1 MANEIVGIDI
11 QFTGGKQAEE
21 TVVSIKK
28 QLRDA
33 TAQVALLAEKY
44 GVTSK
49 EATEAAKRA
58 GQLRDQI
65 DLSNQLI
72 NGFNPDT
79 KFKAATSALSG
90 LASAFGG
97 LQGAIGLFGVESED
111 VAKTLLKVQSALALS
126 QGLEALGELKDSF
139 NVLKSVVLDAL
150 KAIRVGIGATGIGL
164 LVIAVSALV
173 TYWEDIKGLVSG
185 VSSEQKKLLT
195 ETQKT
200 ADAQKK
206 NLDAITESE
215 NILKLQGKNEKEILD
230 IKIKQTEATIKSQ
243 VALLETQQSVAK
255 SQEAIA
261 ERNKQILKA
270 VISVIALPLTL
281 VLTTIDEVGKALGKN
296 FGLQEKFAGGLAS
309 FVFDP
314 KEVKEQGEKVVKET
328 NTQITK
334 LKNDL
339 AGYKLDIKKINDD
352 AAEKE
357 LKKLQE
363 DADKRQKIAE
373 EEAEK
378 SLALLVKK
386 SGEIKLE
393 NQNIQDAQAEKY
405 LTDFEK
411 EREAIEEDFNQKLEK
426 RAIFGESTV
435 LIEEER
441 RNKLSALQ
449 KKYDDLDLA
458 STQESDEKKVQS
470 SDSTFI
476 SIQDNA
482 RKERELLEQQKL
494 FRKQIQLQEADFA
507 MQFGSLLQQIAG
519 KNKELA
525 IAGIVVEQAGAIAKI
540 VLATQ
545 IANIGALATPQA
557 IATGGIAAA
566 PTILFNKIQAAL
578 SIATA
583 VAAGAQAISSI
594 NSANSG
600 GNASTGASVQGGGG
614 GGSAPIAPRFTPSA
628 PTALDQTSINA
639 IGNVNARAYVVESD
653 ITGSQKR
660 IRRIENSA
668 RI

>member
-1 MANEIVGIDI
+1 MANEIVGIDL

-139 NVLKSVVLDAL
+139 SVLKSVVLDAF
-150 KAIRVGIGATGIGL
+150 KAIRAAIGSTGIGL
-164 LVIAVSALV
+164 LVIAVGALV
-173 TYWEDIKGLVSG
+173 AYWDDIKELLGG

-195 ETQKT
+195 DTQKT

-215 NILKLQGKNEKEILD
+215 NVLKLQGKSEKEILG
-230 IKIKQTEATIKSQ
+230 IKIKQTEESIKSQ
-243 VALLETQQSVAK
+243 VALLETQQQVAK

-261 ERNKQILKA
+261 ERNKQILQA
-270 VISVIALPLTL
+270 VISVITLPLTF
-281 VLTTIDEVGKALGKN
+281 VLTTIDQVGKALGKN
-296 FGLQEKFAGGLAS
+296 FGLQEKFAGGIAGL
-309 FVFDP
+309 VFDP
-314 KEVKEQGEKVVKET
+314 EQVKSEGEKTAKET
-328 NTQITK
+328 NKQITK

-339 AGYKLDIKKINDD
+339 AGYKLDVGKINQ
-352 AAEKE
+352 AAADKE
-357 LKKLQE
+357 LKK
-363 DADKRQKIAE
+363 RE
-373 EEAEK
+373 EEADKEIALNESRIK
-378 SLALLVKK
+378 RLFELQKIGGTEYENKLADLKAQYVIDQELFAGHQEALLQIEKK
-386 SGEIKLE
+386 YELQKFELAKERRKL
-393 NQNIQDAQAEKY
+393 
-405 LTDFEK
+405 FEK
-411 EREAIEEDFNQKLEK
+411 EADEYAEKQLKKLDKQADKEAKEKLKTQTLLINAVNTSIQQGAENEVKIRKLTEDEKLGIISNGL
-426 RAIFGESTV
+426 RTAAQLAGEGTV
-435 LIEEER
+435 LS
-441 RNKLSALQ
+441 KAL
-449 KKYDDLDLA
+449 
-458 STQESDEKKVQS
+458 
-470 SDSTFI
+470 
-476 SIQDNA
+476 
-482 RKERELLEQQKL
+482 
-494 FRKQIQLQEADFA
+494 
-507 MQFGSLLQQIAG
+507 
-519 KNKELA
+519 
-525 IAGIVVEQAGAIAKI
+525 GIVDATINTYVGASR
-540 VLATQ
+540 
-545 IANIGALATPQA
+545 ALKDLPAPFSF
-557 IATGGIAAA
+557 IAAA
-566 PTILFNKIQAAL
+566 ATIAQGLMTVQSIINTPVPGGAAD
-578 SIATA
+578 T
-583 VAAGAQAISSI
+583 
-594 NSANSG
+594 
-600 GNASTGASVQGGGG
+600 STSMSPRLM
-614 GGSAPIAPRFTPSA
+614 SAPVTPTFTPNA
-628 PTALDQTSINA
+628 PTALDQTSLNA
-639 IGNVNARAYVVESD
+639 IGNVAARAYVVESD

>member
-21 TVVSIKK
+21 TVVSIKR

-126 QGLEALGELKDSF
+126 QGLEAIGELKDSF

-164 LVIAVSALV
+164 LVIAVAALV
-173 TYWEDIKGLVSG
+173 TYWDDIKGLVTG
-185 VSSEQKKLLT
+185 VSSEQKKLLAD
-195 ETQKT
+195 TQKT

-206 NLDAITESE
+206 NLDSISESE
-215 NILKLQGKNEKEILD
+215 NLLKLQGKSEKEILG
-230 IKIKQTEATIKSQ
+230 IKINQTEETIKSQ

-339 AGYKLDIKKINDD
+339 AGYKLDVKKINDD
-352 AAEKE
+352 ADDKE
-357 LKKLQE
+357 LKKLKE
-363 DADKRQKIAE
+363 EADKRQKLAE
-373 EEAEK
+373 DEAEK
-378 SLALLVKK
+378 AFNLLVKK

-393 NQNIQDAQAEKY
+393 NQNISDTQAEKY

-411 EREAIEEDFNQKLEK
+411 EREAIEEDFNLKAEK
-426 RAIFGESTV
+426 RAIFGESTA

-458 STQESDEKKVQS
+458 STQETNEASVQS
-470 SDSTFI
+470 SNSTFLNL
-476 SIQDNA
+476 QANA
-482 RKERELLEQQKL
+482 RKEKELLQAKKE
-494 FRKQIQLQEADFA
+494 FRKAVQAQEIDIA
-507 MQFGSLLQQIAG
+507 MQFGSVLQQIAG

-525 IAGIVVEQAGAIAKI
+525 IAGVVVEQGAAIAKI
-540 VLATQ
+540 VMKTLV
-545 IANIGALATPQA
+545 ANAEAV
-557 IATGGIAAA
+557 
-566 PTILFNKIQAAL
+566 AL
-578 SIATA
+578 SPATLGQPLVALNTIQGVLSVASA
-583 VAAGAQAISSI
+583 VAAGAQAIASI
-594 NSANSG
+594 NSADSG
-600 GNASTGASVQGGGG
+600 GSASTGATLPSSG

-628 PTALDQTSINA
+628 PTQLDQTSINA
-639 IGNVNARAYVVESD
+639 LGNVASRAYVVESD

>member
-1 MANEIVGIDI
+1 MANEIVGIDL

-21 TVVSIKK
+21 SVISIKR

-139 NVLKSVVLDAL
+139 SVLKSVVLDSF
-150 KAIRVGIGATGIGL
+150 KAIRAAIGSTGIGL
-164 LVIAVSALV
+164 LVIALGAIY
-173 TYWEDIKGLVSG
+173 TYWDDIKEVLGG
-185 VSSEQKKLLT
+185 VSSEQKKLLAD
-195 ETQKT
+195 TQKT

-206 NLDAITESE
+206 NLDAVTESE
-215 NILKLQGKNEKEILD
+215 NVLKLQGKTEKEILD
-230 IKIKQTEATIKSQ
+230 IKINQTEETIKSQ

-314 KEVKEQGEKVVKET
+314 KQVKEQGEKVAKET

-339 AGYKLDIKKINDD
+339 AGYKLDVKKINDD
-352 AAEKE
+352 AAKKE

-373 EEAEK
+373 EEAK
-378 SLALLVKK
+378 KAFDILVKQYQ
-386 SGEIKLE
+386 EIRIE
-393 NQNIQDAQAEKY
+393 NQNIQDAKAEKY
-405 LTDFEK
+405 LTDSEK
-411 EREAIEEDFNQKLEK
+411 EIEAIEADFVKKLEK
-426 RAIFGESTV
+426 RRIFNESTAD
-435 LIEEER
+435 IEEER
-441 RNKLSALQ
+441 RLKL
-449 KKYDDLDLA
+449 LA
-458 STQESDEKKVQS
+458 VQNRANDQELVSRQDTDEAIVQS
-470 SDSTFI
+470 SDSTFLH
-476 SIQDNA
+476 IQANV
-482 RKERELLEQQKL
+482 RKEKALLLAKKEY
-494 FRKQIQLQEADFA
+494 RKAIQMQEADIA
-507 MQFGSLLQQIAG
+507 MQFGSVLQQIAG

-525 IAGIVVEQAGAIAKI
+525 IAGVVVEQGGAIAKI
-540 VLATQ
+540 IMNTLA
-545 IANIGALATPQA
+545 ANSRAAIEYGIIPAIPFQTMNTIQGALSVASA
-557 IATGGIAAA
+557 I
-566 PTILFNKIQAAL
+566 
-578 SIATA
+578 
-583 VAAGAQAISSI
+583 AAGAQAIASI
-594 NSANSG
+594 NSADSG
-600 GNASTGASVQGGGG
+600 GTASTGTSMPSTGGGA
-614 GGSAPIAPRFTPSA
+614 SAPIAPRPQAATQ
-628 PTALDQTSINA
+628 LDATSLNA
-639 IGNVNARAYVVESD
+639 INNVSARAYVVESD

-660 IRRIENSA
+660 ISRIENAA

>member
-1 MANEIVGIDI
+1 MANEIVGIDL

-21 TVVSIKK
+21 SVISIKR

-139 NVLKSVVLDAL
+139 AVLKSVVLDAL

-164 LVIAVSALV
+164 LVIAVAALV
-173 TYWEDIKGLVSG
+173 TYWDDIKALVGG
-185 VSSEQKKLLT
+185 VSSEQKKLLDD
-195 ETQKT
+195 TQKT

-206 NLDAITESE
+206 NLDAVTESE
-215 NILKLQGKNEKEILD
+215 NVLKLQGKSEKEILG
-230 IKIKQTEATIKSQ
+230 IKIKQTEETIRTQ

-309 FVFDP
+309 FIFDP
-314 KEVKEQGEKVVKET
+314 KQVKEQGEKVAKET

-378 SLALLVKK
+378 AFALLLKK

-393 NQNIQDAQAEKY
+393 NQNISDTQAEKY
-405 LTDFEK
+405 LSDFEK
-411 EREAIEEDFNQKLEK
+411 EREAIEEDFNLKAEK
-426 RAIFGESTV
+426 RAIFGESTA

-458 STQESDEKKVQS
+458 SRQESDEGKVQS

-476 SIQDNA
+476 NIQDNA
-482 RKERELLEQQKL
+482 RKERVLLEQQKL
-494 FRKQIQLQEADFA
+494 FRKQIQIQEADFA
-507 MQFGSLLQQIAG
+507 MQFGSLLRQIAG

-557 IATGGIAAA
+557 IATSGAAA
-566 PTILFNKIQAAL
+566 VPTILFNKIQAAL
-578 SIATA
+578 SIASA
-583 VAAGAQAISSI
+583 VAAGAQAIASI
-594 NSANSG
+594 NSAESG
-600 GNASTGASVQGGGG
+600 GNASAGASLSSSG

>member
-1 MANEIVGIDI
+1 MANEIVGIDL

-21 TVVSIKK
+21 SVISIKR

-164 LVIAVSALV
+164 LVIAVTALV
-173 TYWEDIKGLVSG
+173 TYWDDIKGLVTG
-185 VSSEQKKLLT
+185 VSSEQKKLLSD
-195 ETQKT
+195 TQKT

-206 NLDAITESE
+206 NLDAVTESE
-215 NILKLQGKNEKEILD
+215 NVLKLQGKSEKEILG
-230 IKIKQTEATIKSQ
+230 IKIKQTEESIKSQ
-243 VALLETQQSVAK
+243 IVLLETQQSVAK

-309 FVFDP
+309 FIFDP
-314 KEVKEQGEKVVKET
+314 KEVKEQGEKVAKET

-339 AGYKLDIKKINDD
+339 AGYKLDVKKINDD

-378 SLALLVKK
+378 AFALLQKK

-393 NQNIQDAQAEKY
+393 NEKISDTQAEKY
-405 LTDFEK
+405 LSDFEK
-411 EREAIEEDFNQKLEK
+411 EREAIEEDFNLKAEK
-426 RAIFGESTV
+426 RAIFGESTAI
-435 LIEEER
+435 IEEER

-470 SDSTFI
+470 SDSTYL

-482 RKERELLEQQKL
+482 RKERDLLEQQKL

-507 MQFGSLLQQIAG
+507 LQFGSLLQQIAG

-545 IANIGALATPQA
+545 IANIGALATPQS

-583 VAAGAQAISSI
+583 VAAGAQAIASI

-600 GNASTGASVQGGGG
+600 GSASAGASLPSGGA
-614 GGSAPIAPRFTPSA
+614 GSAPIAPRFTPSA
-628 PTALDQTSINA
+628 PTALDQTSLNA
-639 IGNVNARAYVVESD
+639 IGNVAARAYVVESD

>member
-1 MANEIVGIDI
+1 MANEIVGIDL

-21 TVVSIKK
+21 SVISIKR

-139 NVLKSVVLDAL
+139 AVLKSVVLDAL

-164 LVIAVSALV
+164 LVIAVAALV
-173 TYWEDIKGLVSG
+173 TYWDDIKALVGG
-185 VSSEQKKLLT
+185 VSSEQKKLLDD
-195 ETQKT
+195 TQKT

-206 NLDAITESE
+206 NLDAVTESE
-215 NILKLQGKNEKEILD
+215 NVLKLQGKSEKEILG
-230 IKIKQTEATIKSQ
+230 IKIKQTEETIRTQ

-309 FVFDP
+309 FIFDP
-314 KEVKEQGEKVVKET
+314 KQVKEQGEKVAKET

-378 SLALLVKK
+378 AFALLLKK

-393 NQNIQDAQAEKY
+393 NQNISDTQAQKY
-405 LTDFEK
+405 LSDFEK
-411 EREAIEEDFNQKLEK
+411 EREAIEEDFNLKAEK
-426 RAIFGESTV
+426 RAIFGESTA

-458 STQESDEKKVQS
+458 SRQESDEGKVQS

-476 SIQDNA
+476 NIQDNA
-482 RKERELLEQQKL
+482 RKERVLLEQQKL
-494 FRKQIQLQEADFA
+494 FRKQIQIQEADFA
-507 MQFGSLLQQIAG
+507 MQFGSLLRQIAG

-557 IATGGIAAA
+557 IATSGAAA
-566 PTILFNKIQAAL
+566 VPTILFNKIQAAL
-578 SIATA
+578 SIASA
-583 VAAGAQAISSI
+583 VAAGAQAIASI
-594 NSANSG
+594 NSAESG
-600 GNASTGASVQGGGG
+600 GNASAGASLSSSG

>member
-1 MANEIVGIDI
+1 MANEIVGIDL

-21 TVVSIKK
+21 SVISIKR

-164 LVIAVSALV
+164 LVIAVAALV
-173 TYWEDIKGLVSG
+173 TYWDDIKALVGG
-185 VSSEQKKLLT
+185 VSSEQKKLLGD
-195 ETQKT
+195 TQKT

-215 NILKLQGKNEKEILD
+215 NVLKLQGKSEKEILG
-230 IKIKQTEATIKSQ
+230 IKIKQTEESIKSQ
-243 VALLETQQSVAK
+243 IVLLETQQSVAK

-309 FVFDP
+309 FIFDP
-314 KEVKEQGEKVVKET
+314 KQVKEQGEKVAKET

-339 AGYKLDIKKINDD
+339 AGYKLDVKKINDD

-378 SLALLVKK
+378 AFALLQKK

-393 NQNIQDAQAEKY
+393 NEKISDTQAEKY
-405 LTDFEK
+405 LSDFEK
-411 EREAIEEDFNQKLEK
+411 EREAIEEDFNLKAEK
-426 RAIFGESTV
+426 RAIFGESTAI
-435 LIEEER
+435 IEEER

-458 STQESDEKKVQS
+458 SRQESDEKKVQS
-470 SDSTFI
+470 SDSTYL

-482 RKERELLEQQKL
+482 RKERDLLTQQKL
-494 FRKQIQLQEADFA
+494 FRKAIQLQEADFA

-525 IAGIVVEQAGAIAKI
+525 IAGIVVEQASAIAKI
-540 VLATQ
+540 ILSTQ

-566 PTILFNKIQAAL
+566 PTLLFNNIQAAL
-578 SIATA
+578 SIASA
-583 VAAGAQAISSI
+583 VAAGVQAISSI
-594 NSANSG
+594 NSAESG
-600 GNASTGASVQGGGG
+600 GNASAGASLPSSGA
-614 GGSAPIAPRFTPSA
+614 GSAPIAPRFTPSA
-628 PTALDQTSINA
+628 PTQLDQTSLNA
-639 IGNVNARAYVVESD
+639 IGNVAARAYVVESD

>member
-1 MANEIVGIDI
+1 MANEIVGIDL

-126 QGLEALGELKDSF
+126 QGLEAIGELKDSF
-139 NVLKSVVLDAL
+139 NVLKSVILDAL

-339 AGYKLDIKKINDD
+339 AGYKLDVKKINDD

-540 VLATQ
+540 VLSTQ

-557 IATGGIAAA
+557 IATGGISAA

-578 SIATA
+578 SIASA
-583 VAAGAQAISSI
+583 VAAGAQAIASI

-614 GGSAPIAPRFTPSA
+614 GGSAPIAPRFTPNA
-628 PTALDQTSINA
+628 PTALDQTSLNA
-639 IGNVNARAYVVESD
+639 IGNVAARAYVVESD

>member
-21 TVVSIKK
+21 TVVSIKR

-139 NVLKSVVLDAL
+139 AVLKSVVLDAL

-173 TYWEDIKGLVSG
+173 TYWDDIKGLVTG
-185 VSSEQKKLLT
+185 VSSEQKKVLAD
-195 ETQKT
+195 TQKT

-215 NILKLQGKNEKEILD
+215 NLLKLQGKSEKEILG
-230 IKIKQTEATIKSQ
+230 IKIKQTEESIKSQ

-261 ERNKQILKA
+261 ERNKKILKA

-339 AGYKLDIKKINDD
+339 AGYKLDVKKINDD
-352 AAEKE
+352 AADKE
-357 LKKLQE
+357 LKKLKE
-363 DADKRQKIAE
+363 DADKRQKLAE

-378 SLALLVKK
+378 TFALLIKK

-393 NQNIQDAQAEKY
+393 NQNISDTQAEKY

-411 EREAIEEDFNQKLEK
+411 EREAIEEDFNIKAEK
-426 RAIFGESTV
+426 RAIFGESTA

-441 RNKLSALQ
+441 RIKLSALQ

-458 STQESDEKKVQS
+458 STQETNEKSVQS
-470 SDSTFI
+470 TNSTYLNL
-476 SIQDNA
+476 QENA
-482 RKERELLEQQKL
+482 RKEKALLLAKKEY
-494 FRKQIQLQEADFA
+494 RKAIQMQEADLA
-507 MQFGSLLQQIAG
+507 IQFGSLIQQIAG

-525 IAGIVVEQAGAIAKI
+525 IAGIVIEQAGAIAKI
-540 VLATQ
+540 VFNTQ
-545 IANIGALATPQA
+545 ISNARAAVEYGI
-557 IATGGIAAA
+557 IAAA
-566 PTILFNKIQAAL
+566 PFQLLNTISAGL
-578 SIATA
+578 SIASSI
-583 VAAGAQAISSI
+583 AAGAQAISSI
-594 NSANSG
+594 NSAESG
-600 GNASTGASVQGGGG
+600 GSASAGASLPSSG

-628 PTALDQTSINA
+628 PTQLDQTSLNA
-639 IGNVNARAYVVESD
+639 IGNVAARAYVVESD

>member
-1 MANEIVGIDI
+1 MANEIVGIDL

-139 NVLKSVVLDAL
+139 SVLKSVVLDAF
-150 KAIRVGIGATGIGL
+150 KAIRAAIGSTGIGL
-164 LVIAVSALV
+164 LVIAVGALV
-173 TYWEDIKGLVSG
+173 AYWDDIKELLGG

-195 ETQKT
+195 DTQKT

-215 NILKLQGKNEKEILD
+215 NVLKLQGKSEKEILG
-230 IKIKQTEATIKSQ
+230 IKIKQTEESIKSQ
-243 VALLETQQSVAK
+243 VALLETQQQVAK

-261 ERNKQILKA
+261 ERNKQILQA
-270 VISVIALPLTL
+270 VISVITLPLTF
-281 VLTTIDEVGKALGKN
+281 VLTTIDQVGKALGKN
-296 FGLQEKFAGGLAS
+296 FGLQEKFAGGIAGL
-309 FVFDP
+309 VFDP
-314 KEVKEQGEKVVKET
+314 EQVKSEGEKTAKET
-328 NTQITK
+328 NKQITK

-339 AGYKLDIKKINDD
+339 AGYKLDVSKINQ
-352 AAEKE
+352 AAADKE
-357 LKKLQE
+357 LKK
-363 DADKRQKIAE
+363 RE
-373 EEAEK
+373 EEADKEIALNESRIK
-378 SLALLVKK
+378 RLFELQKIGGAEYENKLADLKAQYVIDQELFAGHQEALLQIEKK
-386 SGEIKLE
+386 YELQKFELAKERRKL
-393 NQNIQDAQAEKY
+393 
-405 LTDFEK
+405 FEK
-411 EREAIEEDFNQKLEK
+411 EADEYAEKQLKKLDKQADKEAKEKLKTQTLLINAINTSIQQGAENEVKIRKLTEDEKLGIISNGL
-426 RAIFGESTV
+426 RTAAQLAGEGTV
-435 LIEEER
+435 LS
-441 RNKLSALQ
+441 KAL
-449 KKYDDLDLA
+449 
-458 STQESDEKKVQS
+458 
-470 SDSTFI
+470 
-476 SIQDNA
+476 
-482 RKERELLEQQKL
+482 
-494 FRKQIQLQEADFA
+494 
-507 MQFGSLLQQIAG
+507 
-519 KNKELA
+519 
-525 IAGIVVEQAGAIAKI
+525 GIVDATINTYVGASR
-540 VLATQ
+540 
-545 IANIGALATPQA
+545 ALKDLPAPFSF
-557 IATGGIAAA
+557 IAAA
-566 PTILFNKIQAAL
+566 ATIAQGLMTVQSIINTPVPGGAAD
-578 SIATA
+578 T
-583 VAAGAQAISSI
+583 
-594 NSANSG
+594 SASM
-600 GNASTGASVQGGGG
+600 SPRLM
-614 GGSAPIAPRFTPSA
+614 SAPVTPSFTPNA
-628 PTALDQTSINA
+628 PTQLDQTSLNA
-639 IGNVNARAYVVESD
+639 IGNVAARAYVVESD